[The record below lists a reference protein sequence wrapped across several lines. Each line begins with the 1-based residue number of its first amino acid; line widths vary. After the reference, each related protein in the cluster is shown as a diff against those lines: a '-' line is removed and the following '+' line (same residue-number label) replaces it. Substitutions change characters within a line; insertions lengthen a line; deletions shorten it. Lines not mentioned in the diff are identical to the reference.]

1 MFCFF
6 FVTGGFILGAIL
18 FVRKIRKN
26 RARDA
31 NVGAV
36 SYRRAQSVDDD
47 DDRIVV
53 HL

>member
-26 RARDA
+26 RARNHD
-31 NVGAV
+31 VGAV

-47 DDRIVV
+47 DRIVV